1 MKTFVKTSIKS
12 YENLNVTNTL
22 DSILKDIASK
32 NTFIKLNVV
41 SHDGKQNVLAIRKTY
56 IKLVKKLK

>member
-1 MKTFVKTSIKS
+1 MKTLVKTSVKS

-22 DSILKDIASK
+22 DNILKDIASK

-41 SHDGKQNVLAIRKTY
+41 HHNGN
-56 IKLVKKLK
+56 